1 MKPAPPFSFTQSTRN
16 DLIHAILQDL
26 SIPGMKARLA
36 LKGTSP
42 SISCQPLSYSCR
54 DAAHALLAVK
64 TLGKEPSGSDF
75 LSSPA
80 NLSTLLSLAAT
91 FKDPE
96 ASREALRCIAN
107 ALLLIERART
117 TFIEKAVSGGH
128 ICLGMLDVSLTS
140 CFFHIDVAI
149 DCFFKPESGRS

>member
-1 MKPAPPFSFTQSTRN
+1 
-16 DLIHAILQDL
+16 
-26 SIPGMKARLA
+26 MKARLA
-36 LKGTSP
+36 LKGTSL
-42 SISCQPLSYSCR
+42 SIGCQPLAYSSR

-80 NLSTLLSLAAT
+80 NLCTLLSLAAT
-91 FKDPE
+91 CKDDSE
-96 ASREALRCIAN
+96 ASIEALRCIAN

-128 ICLGMLDVSLTS
+128 ICLGMLEVGLNS
-140 CFFHIDVAI
+140 CF
-149 DCFFKPESGRS
+149 STSM